1 MANNMNP
8 ATHGLVDA
16 EGASEILT
24 TSGMTKHYAGIT
36 AVNNLSLG
44 LKTGEIHALIGPN
57 GAGKSTAINL
67 LMGEVEADSG
77 SIVLDGQDISKQSVS
92 QRSRLGM
99 GRTYQ
104 ITSVIRELT
113 VRENMIIAVLSQTHE
128 KYIGLGSAGKSPR
141 VQERVAEMLDRFD
154 LARYGFDFAGQLSH
168 GEQGRLEIAMCLAP
182 NPRVLL
188 LDEPMS
194 GMSLLDGEQI
204 VNLLESIRPQMA
216 ILLVEHDMDAVFKL
230 ASRITVLASG
240 EAIASGLPEDVR
252 KDERVIKSYLGEG

>member
-1 MANNMNP
+1 MDNN
-8 ATHGLVDA
+8 VDA
-16 EGASEILT
+16 VDQSVAVDEGAEQILS
-24 TSGMTKHYAGIT
+24 TSGMTKRYAGIT
-36 AVNNLSLG
+36 AVNNLTLG

-67 LMGEVEADSG
+67 LMGEIEADSG
-77 SIVLDGQDISKQSVS
+77 SIVLDGKDISRLSVS

-113 VRENMIIAVLSQTHE
+113 VRENMIIAVLSQSHE
-128 KYIGLGSAGKSPR
+128 KYIGLGNAGKSPQVRQR
-141 VQERVAEMLDRFD
+141 VDEMLDRFD
-154 LARYGFDFAGQLSH
+154 LARHGSSLAGQLSH

-182 NPRVLL
+182 EPRVLL

-194 GMSLLDGEQI
+194 GMSLVDGEQI
-204 VNLLESIRPQMA
+204 VDLLESIRPNMA

-240 EAIASGLPEDVR
+240 EAIASGLPQDIR
-252 KDERVIKSYLGEG
+252 KDDAVIKSYLGEA

>member
-1 MANNMNP
+1 MHAV
-8 ATHGLVDA
+8 THGIVAA
-16 EGASEILT
+16 EGADQILT
-24 TSGMTKHYAGIT
+24 TSGMTKQYAGIT

-67 LMGEVEADSG
+67 LMGEVEADAG
-77 SIVLDGQDISKQSVS
+77 SIVLDGHDISNQTVS

-113 VRENMIIAVLSQTHE
+113 VQENMIIAVLSQTHE
-128 KYIGLGSAGKSPR
+128 KHIGLGSARKSPQVRQR
-141 VQERVAEMLDRFD
+141 VGEMLDRFD
-154 LARYGFDFAGQLSH
+154 LARHGSYLAGQLSH
-168 GEQGRLEIAMCLAP
+168 GEQGRLEIAMSLAP

-194 GMSLLDGEQI
+194 GMSLMDGEQI
-204 VNLLESIRPQMA
+204 VTLLESIRPQIA

-230 ASRITVLASG
+230 ASHITVLASG
-240 EAIASGLPEDVR
+240 EAIASGLPQDIR
-252 KDERVIKSYLGEG
+252 KDEAVIKSYLGEG

>member
-1 MANNMNP
+1 ME
-8 ATHGLVDA
+8 GVD
-16 EGASEILT
+16 EILT

-36 AVNNLSLG
+36 AVNNLSLS

-67 LMGEVEADSG
+67 LMGEIEADSG
-77 SIVLDGQDISKQSVS
+77 SIIFDGRDISRQSVS

-104 ITSVIRELT
+104 ITSVIRELS
-113 VRENMIIAVLSQTHE
+113 VRENMIIAVLSQSHE
-128 KYIGLGSAGKSPR
+128 KYIGLGSAGKSPQVRQR
-141 VQERVAEMLDRFD
+141 VEEMLDRFD
-154 LARYGFDFAGQLSH
+154 LVRHGPDLAGQLSH

-182 NPRVLL
+182 EPRVLL

-194 GMSLLDGEQI
+194 GMSLVDGEQI
-204 VNLLESIRPQMA
+204 VELLESIRPQMA

-240 EAIASGLPEDVR
+240 EAIASGLPQDIR
-252 KDERVIKSYLGEG
+252 KDEAVIKSYLGEG